1 MFVTPVLYPIDHL
14 QGKTR
19 LVAELNPL
27 SAPVEMTK
35 VGFLGVGSVRTY
47 AAIWSVGVIVL
58 VFLSGVWFMNRFGQR
73 LASIVSDLDEEEEG
87 GLL

>member
-27 SAPVEMTK
+27 SSPIEMAK
-35 VGFLGVGSVRTY
+35 VGMIGAGSVRLF
-47 AAIWSVGVIVL
+47 AAIWSIAPDRARLRVRGL
-58 VFLSGVWFMNRFGQR
+58 VHEPLRHAR
-73 LASIVSDLDEEEEG
+73 LAA
-87 GLL
+87 